1 MKKPLKDSPN
11 VGYLIYSST
20 YFYRCQQTNVVS
32 LSAEVGLRY
41 SNCFISLCFLWSLVI
56 IYFQLQRIENKTT
69 NLYFG
74 QKHKSSQKIFSIKH
88 GGHTLLCFEWI

>member
-20 YFYRCQQTNVVS
+20 YFYHCQQTNVVS

-41 SNCFISLCFLWSLVI
+41 SVSIPYAFSGSLSLFTSNFNGLKTKQQ
-56 IYFQLQRIENKTT
+56 IYILAKNT
-69 NLYFG
+69 NP
-74 QKHKSSQKIFSIKH
+74 HKRFSV
-88 GGHTLLCFEWI
+88 